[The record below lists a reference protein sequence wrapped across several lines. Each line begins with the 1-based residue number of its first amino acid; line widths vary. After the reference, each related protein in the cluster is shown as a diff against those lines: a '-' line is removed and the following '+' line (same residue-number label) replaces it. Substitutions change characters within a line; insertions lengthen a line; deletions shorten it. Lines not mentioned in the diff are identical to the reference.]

1 MSLDL
6 LQVVLVQTRFPENIG
21 MAARACVNMGSPS
34 IRLVAPERWDREKAR
49 PLATPKGQ
57 GVLDDVQVLPDVSAA
72 VADCSL
78 VIGTT
83 ARTGGWR
90 RSLLSP
96 EQAAGEVA
104 QALERGEKVAIVGPS
119 GGGKTTLC
127 NLIPRFYDVSEG
139 RILLDGQDIKHFT
152 LKSLR
157 GNIGI
162 VQQDVYLFS
171 GTIYENIAYGRPGAS
186 KEDVINA
193 AKRAGAHEF
202 IMGLKDGYDTY
213 VGERGV
219 KLSGGQ
225 KQRISIARVFL
236 KNPPIIILDEATSAL
251 DNESEFAVAKSLG
264 ELSEGRTTL
273 TIAHRL
279 SSIRNSDRIL
289 VLTDDGIVEE
299 GNHDQLMEQK
309 GIYYQFYETANALK

>member
-21 MAARACVNMGSPS
+21 MAARACVNMGSHS

-104 QALERGEKVAIVGPS
+104 QALERGEKVAIVFGPEDR
-119 GGGKTTLC
+119 GQ
-127 NLIPRFYDVSEG
+127 IG
-139 RILLDGQDIKHFT
+139 R
-152 LKSLR
+152 
-157 GNIGI
+157 
-162 VQQDVYLFS
+162 
-171 GTIYENIAYGRPGAS
+171 
-186 KEDVINA
+186 
-193 AKRAGAHEF
+193 AH
-202 IMGLKDGYDTY
+202 
-213 VGERGV
+213 V
-219 KLSGGQ
+219 
-225 KQRISIARVFL
+225 
-236 KNPPIIILDEATSAL
+236 
-251 DNESEFAVAKSLG
+251 
-264 ELSEGRTTL
+264 
-273 TIAHRL
+273 
-279 SSIRNSDRIL
+279 
-289 VLTDDGIVEE
+289 
-299 GNHDQLMEQK
+299 
-309 GIYYQFYETANALK
+309 

>member
-21 MAARACVNMGSPS
+21 MAARACVNMGSHS

-104 QALERGEKVAIVGPS
+104 QALERGEKVAIVFGPEDR
-119 GGGKTTLC
+119 GLDNDAIQHCQRLMT
-127 NLIPRFYDVSEG
+127 IPTNPE
-139 RILLDGQDIKHFT
+139 
-152 LKSLR
+152 
-157 GNIGI
+157 
-162 VQQDVYLFS
+162 
-171 GTIYENIAYGRPGAS
+171 AS
-186 KEDVINA
+186 SS
-193 AKRAGAHEF
+193 RHSSHT
-202 IMGLKDGYDTY
+202 GLKANTSPNATAQP
-213 VGERGV
+213 VASPV
-219 KLSGGQ
+219 PAMCSLSCHLMSARAQSTVVTTDAKMMFVRYQG
-225 KQRISIARVFL
+225 RLNHHISTRQQA
-236 KNPPIIILDEATSAL
+236 
-251 DNESEFAVAKSLG
+251 
-264 ELSEGRTTL
+264 
-273 TIAHRL
+273 
-279 SSIRNSDRIL
+279 
-289 VLTDDGIVEE
+289 
-299 GNHDQLMEQK
+299 
-309 GIYYQFYETANALK
+309 